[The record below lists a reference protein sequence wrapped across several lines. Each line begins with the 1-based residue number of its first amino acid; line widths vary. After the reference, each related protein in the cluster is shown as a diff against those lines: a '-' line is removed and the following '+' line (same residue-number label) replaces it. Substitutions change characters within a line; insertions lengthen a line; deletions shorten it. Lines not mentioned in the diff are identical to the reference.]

1 MYIKTVIKPA
11 AELELIRID
20 DTVGSALKI
29 IDEKDL
35 LSLPVISGK
44 KFIGMLSK
52 RYVYQT
58 FFEMDESKEVFLQR
72 PVSDFMRTK
81 IPTLG
86 DTDIVEDA
94 IGFFIRSPYPFIPV
108 VDENEDF
115 VGIITRKAVMERY
128 EQIFKSEYPRFFI
141 YSYDYKGKMGKIV
154 DIINRYGGDIKNLAL
169 MDTGVLGLKE
179 IFLSVESDQ
188 LDKIIESLKSHNF
201 DVKM

>member
-58 FFEMDESKEVFLQR
+58 FFEMDEPKEVFLQR

-81 IPTLG
+81 IPSLG
-86 DTDIVEDA
+86 DTNMVEDA

-115 VGIITRKAVMERY
+115 VGIITRKAVM
-128 EQIFKSEYPRFFI
+128 
-141 YSYDYKGKMGKIV
+141 
-154 DIINRYGGDIKNLAL
+154 
-169 MDTGVLGLKE
+169 
-179 IFLSVESDQ
+179 
-188 LDKIIESLKSHNF
+188 
-201 DVKM
+201 

>member
-11 AELELIRID
+11 VELELIRVD

-29 IDEKDL
+29 IDDKNL
-35 LSLPVISGK
+35 LSLPVVSGK

-58 FFEMDESKEVFLQR
+58 YFELDEPKEVFLNR

-108 VDENEDF
+108 VDQNEDF

-141 YSYDYKGKMGKIV
+141 YSYDYKGKLGKII
-154 DIINRYGGDIKNLAL
+154 DIINKYNGDIKNIAL
-169 MDTGVLGLKE
+169 MDAGILGLKE
-179 IFLSVESDQ
+179 IFLSVKSDQ
-188 LDKIIESLKSHNF
+188 IDKIIESLQSNNF
-201 DVKM
+201 EVKK

>member
-11 AELELIRID
+11 VELELIHVD
-20 DTVGSALKI
+20 DTVGKALKI

-35 LSLPVISGK
+35 LSLPVVSGK

-58 FFEMDESKEVFLQR
+58 FFEGNDSKEVFLNR
-72 PVSDFMRTK
+72 PVAEFMKTK

-86 DTDIVEDA
+86 DTSIVEDA

-108 VDENEDF
+108 LDENEDF

-128 EQIFKSEYPRFFI
+128 EQIFKSDYPRFFI
-141 YSYDYKGKMGKIV
+141 YSYDYKGKLGKII
-154 DIINRYGGDIKNLAL
+154 DIITKYNGDIKNIAL
-169 MDTGVLGLKE
+169 MDAGVLGLKE
-179 IFLSVESDQ
+179 IFLSVKSDQ
-188 LDKIIESLKSHNF
+188 IDKIIESLKSNNF
-201 DVKM
+201 EVHE

>member
-11 AELELIRID
+11 VELELIRVD

-29 IDEKDL
+29 IDDKNL
-35 LSLPVISGK
+35 LSLPVVSGK

-58 FFEMDESKEVFLQR
+58 YFELDEPKEVFLNR

-108 VDENEDF
+108 VDQNEDF

-141 YSYDYKGKMGKIV
+141 YSYDYKGKLSKII
-154 DIINRYGGDIKNLAL
+154 DIINKYNGDIKNIAL
-169 MDTGVLGLKE
+169 MDAGILGLKE
-179 IFLSVESDQ
+179 IFLSVKSDQ
-188 LDKIIESLKSHNF
+188 IDKIIESLQSNNF
-201 DVKM
+201 EVKK